1 MAKGS
6 IYLGNSLVLS
16 RNKSK
21 EFKVLKDKITTRLNE
36 WSRNLLSKAGKVTMI
51 KLVLQAT
58 PVYTMSTFR
67 VPSGICKEMVG
78 IVRRFRWE
86 TSPNKGNFLALKA
99 WDKICKPKREGGLGF
114 QRFKDINSALLAKLA
129 WKLEVRDK
137 KLWTEVLSSKYL
149 KGKSFFEHFKPKG
162 ASYSWQG
169 IISSRNFLKKG
180 CCYRIGNGLKTN
192 LWKDPWI
199 LELPNR
205 IPIIKEGANTN
216 GLSKVIDLKETDGIG
231 WKEEIFLD
239 EIARCILQMAWPTEL
254 AEDKFLWCGNPKGI
268 FSVSNCFE
276 LNRCSISRNNAIWNK
291 LWKARVHERL
301 KVFGWRA
308 LANVLPTKEV
318 LSMRMDIG
326 DSTCNACGAIVE
338 STFHIFK
345 DCPASRAITF
355 SSLRGAKI
363 DGWPGENLKYLIS
376 FYLNPPHFLWEG
388 FL

>member
-1 MAKGS
+1 M
-6 IYLGNSLVLS
+6 
-16 RNKSK
+16 
-21 EFKVLKDKITTRLNE
+21 
-36 WSRNLLSKAGKVTMI
+36 
-51 KLVLQAT
+51 
-58 PVYTMSTFR
+58 
-67 VPSGICKEMVG
+67 
-78 IVRRFRWE
+78 
-86 TSPNKGNFLALKA
+86 
-99 WDKICKPKREGGLGF
+99 
-114 QRFKDINSALLAKLA
+114 
-129 WKLEVRDK
+129 
-137 KLWTEVLSSKYL
+137 
-149 KGKSFFEHFKPKG
+149 
-162 ASYSWQG
+162 
-169 IISSRNFLKKG
+169 
-180 CCYRIGNGLKTN
+180 
-192 LWKDPWI
+192 
-199 LELPNR
+199 PNR
-205 IPIIKEGANTN
+205 IPIIKEGADTN

-326 DSTCNACGAIVE
+326 DSTCNACGATVE

-355 SSLRGAKI
+355 SSMRGAKI